1 MQLCFKTKS
10 KKRRVYLVVIFL
22 LVLAFVLLLTITWA
36 GIRQDPSGNVIKG
49 DVVAPAGGARITS
62 SGGNVVNASAGQCA
76 VGLSQSVSGRKLYH
90 GVHSPI
96 LTPTYVNNW
105 QTFNK

>member
-1 MQLCFKTKS
+1 MRFVFGIKGKQ
-10 KKRRVYLVVIFL
+10 RRISRSVILF
-22 LVLAFVLLLTITWA
+22 LAFIFALLLTITWA
-36 GIRQDPSGNVIKG
+36 GIRQDPSGNIIKG

-76 VGLSQSVSGRKLYH
+76 VGLSQSASGRKLYH

-96 LTPTYVNNW
+96 ITPTYVNNW